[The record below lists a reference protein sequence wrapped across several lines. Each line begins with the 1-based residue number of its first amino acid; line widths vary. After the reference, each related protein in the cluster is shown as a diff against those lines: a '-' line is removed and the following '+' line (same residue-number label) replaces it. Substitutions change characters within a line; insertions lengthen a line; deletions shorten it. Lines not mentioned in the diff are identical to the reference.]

1 MKLIIYTERV
11 RRRGGGTYKS
21 SDEWKI
27 MSSSFFVIILF
38 PLFFFFFFFFYFIS
52 HSSTILL
59 VLDLY
64 QSKVSLNWDRNKREK
79 EMMEKLWIVK
89 LPRSETKND
98 EYKCQLCMNNPCATK
113 WTISQILTIISW
125 MPFSFFFF
133 FLFFFVLLPS
143 IQSWSKKQSI
153 FSFFFCLHFK
163 TKSLSY
169 QIKKQEKKERNIWTT
184 KMKNM
189 KQMHEPNIRTEIF
202 LFFFAF
208 LFDQW
213 LTENKRETKNMKGKT
228 EKNAFV
234 WTETGMENV
243 TKWHCICVCIMDS
256 STDKF

>member
-11 RRRGGGTYKS
+11 RRRGGTYKS

-27 MSSSFFVIILF
+27 MSSSFLSLF
-38 PLFFFFFFFFYFIS
+38 CFPFFFFFFCFYFIS

-64 QSKVSLNWDRNKREK
+64 QSKVSLNCDRNKREK

-133 FLFFFVLLPS
+133 FIFVLLPS

-189 KQMHEPNIRTEIF
+189 KQMHEHPISVLR
-202 LFFFAF
+202 FFFSFSHFFF

-213 LTENKRETKNMKGKT
+213 LTENKREKKYERENGKKCFCFVAKKNRNGNGKCNKMT
-228 EKNAFV
+228 LYL
-234 WTETGMENV
+234 
-243 TKWHCICVCIMDS
+243 CVYYG
-256 STDKF
+256 FEHG